1 MIQTKFRW
9 TVYIGDV
16 LFDVMTDAEVSDL
29 VTFWK
34 VEEIDAEVGLIRFF

>member
-16 LFDVMTDAEVSDL
+16 LFDVMTDLEVSDL
-29 VTFWK
+29 VTFWP
-34 VEEIDAEVGLIRFF
+34 VERIDADLGLIRFF